1 MNKCSF
7 KIYSEKTNIAI
18 IYDKDMFKTCFY
30 VYHIALFH
38 QITLHQE
45 KRIILLIAIIHKYLL
60 RLVFD
65 GFS

>member
-45 KRIILLIAIIHKYLL
+45 KKNNIANCNYPQVSIKTRI
-60 RLVFD
+60 
-65 GFS
+65 